1 MQWLLSSGVTAGGL
15 VGLVVI
21 LVLSGRLV
29 PRSISRAQVKQANDN
44 AELWQKAYEKQSDRA
59 DLATAQ
65 TEKLL
70 TGMATLEALLR
81 ALSPPSSS
89 LPPGRGRR

>member
-15 VGLVVI
+15 VGLVVL

-29 PRSISRAQVKQANDN
+29 PRSIAQAQIKQANDN
-44 AELWQKAYEKQSDRA
+44 AELWQRTAEKQSDRA
-59 DLATAQ
+59 DLAVQQ

-70 TGMATLEALLR
+70 TGLATIEALLR
-81 ALSPPSSS
+81 GLSPPSK
-89 LPPGRGRR
+89 LPPPGRGRR